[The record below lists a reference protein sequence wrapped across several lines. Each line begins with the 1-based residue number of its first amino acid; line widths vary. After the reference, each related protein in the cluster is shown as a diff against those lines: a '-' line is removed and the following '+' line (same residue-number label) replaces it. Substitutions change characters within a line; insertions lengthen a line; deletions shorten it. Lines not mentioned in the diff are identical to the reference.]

1 MTQISELLKVHLDF
15 MKCMT
20 DFENDQK
27 QKVGGT
33 FYLGVKREHLLND
46 FKHNLYFQ
54 DFQAI
59 WGDKYTGYLCNPHT
73 DISKYL
79 ADTTHFGIIIS
90 NMLLQMILKLLGQ
103 PIESKHAGLGSHAV
117 ASALTFAVSG
127 SKSW

>member
-1 MTQISELLKVHLDF
+1 MAIDSDQKAEMLMVPFHHGICLWCGENLMLKDYSYRTDVKSKNKPMTQISELVKVHLDF

-46 FKHNLYFQ
+46 FKHTSYFQ

-59 WGDKYTGYLCNPHT
+59 WGDKYTGSAIHT
-73 DISKYL
+73 QTSVNTWPTQRTL
-79 ADTTHFGIIIS
+79 
-90 NMLLQMILKLLGQ
+90 
-103 PIESKHAGLGSHAV
+103 E
-117 ASALTFAVSG
+117 
-127 SKSW
+127 